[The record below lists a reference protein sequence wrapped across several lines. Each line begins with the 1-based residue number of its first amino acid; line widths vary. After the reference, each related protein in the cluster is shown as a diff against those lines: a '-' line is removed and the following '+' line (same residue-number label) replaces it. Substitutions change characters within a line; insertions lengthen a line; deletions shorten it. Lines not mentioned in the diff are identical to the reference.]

1 MPVSSPPVDKRRT
14 REIPEENVYLEIL
27 KTSET
32 LSYRVE
38 KLLKSYDLTGQQYNV
53 LRILYVRRGEEE
65 GVPFDT
71 IRENLVT
78 SVPDV
83 SRLIDRMYK
92 TGWVERTR
100 CPDDRRC
107 MLVKLTPKGKKRSME
122 AAKALA
128 ELHEDLLGHM
138 EPDKLDTLIQLLGTA
153 REPHDH
159 PG

>member
-1 MPVSSPPVDKRRT
+1 MPVSSPSVDKRRT
-14 REIPEENVYLEIL
+14 RDIPEENVYLEIV

-32 LSYRVE
+32 LSYREE
-38 KLLKSYDLTGQQYNV
+38 KLLKSYDLTCQQYNV

-83 SRLIDRMYK
+83 SRLIDRLYK
-92 TGWVERTR
+92 AGLVERTR

-107 MLVKLTPKGKKRSME
+107 MLVKLTPEGKQRSKE
-122 AAKALA
+122 AAEALA
-128 ELHEDLLGHM
+128 ELHQDLLGHM
-138 EPDKLDTLIQLLGTA
+138 DAEELESLKRLLSKA
-153 REPHDH
+153 REPHD
-159 PG
+159 PPS